1 MGGNASLDKK
11 DILVGLAVRNCTFA
25 NTGDGVRIKTW
36 ESPHEGVASGF
47 TYEDIRMDGV
57 QHPINIDQHYYPF
70 PPCDT
75 RVLPILIGLL
85 LIKKISHF
93 LIVINAIIIE
103 LRMLITLFFF
113 RFLCR
118 LLHIFKL
125 KILYTITL
133 GVTSKLRTAVSLN
146 CSSVHPC
153 ENIVLKDINLV
164 YKGKEGP
171 AIALCSNIH
180 GSSSGIQKPPSC
192 LR

>member
-1 MGGNASLDKK
+1 MCGPSSAPSARKAILNGTANVNITQVFCGPGHGIGAGSMGENTSLDKK
-11 DILVGLAVRNCTFA
+11 DILVGLTVRNCTFA
-25 NTGDGVRIKTW
+25 NTSDGVRIKTW

-47 TYEDIRMDGV
+47 TYEDITMDGV
-57 QHPINIDQHYYPF
+57 QHPINIDQHYCPF
-70 PPCDT
+70 PLCDART
-75 RVLPILIGLL
+75 P
-85 LIKKISHF
+85 SH
-93 LIVINAIIIE
+93 IQ
-103 LRMLITLFFF
+103 
-113 RFLCR
+113 
-118 LLHIFKL
+118 L

-153 ENIVLKDINLV
+153 ENIVLTDINLV

-180 GSSSGIQKPPSC
+180 GSLSGIQKPPSC